1 MKLQIDYSEEK
12 NLLLKAT
19 RGVNF
24 DDVKQAIKADRI
36 LDDIDHFNP
45 SKYPHQRILI
55 VKINQYAYAVP
66 YVLNKKTNT
75 LFLKTIYPNRLL
87 TKKYLK

>member
-12 NLLLKAT
+12 NLLLTAT